1 MSSKRKTA
9 GDVLLAAEAALMLL
23 AAKSGVRLLPLRIL
37 GRYQGPKVEARDV
50 EVDRICLA
58 LERAARRLPLGF
70 VCYPRALAVHWMLRR
85 RGIRSALHFG
95 IRPPSAD
102 FAAHVWTSLGER
114 ILTGAEGA
122 AGFVAVASYPP
133 CLDSEPRPLG
143 GRA

>member
-9 GDVLLAAEAALMLL
+9 DDVLLAAEAALMLL
-23 AAKSGVRLLPLRIL
+23 TAKVSVRSLPLRIL
-37 GRYQGPKVEARDV
+37 GRYRGPKAEARGV

-58 LERAARRLPLGF
+58 VERAARRLPLSF

-85 RGIRSALHFG
+85 RGIWSMLHFG

-114 ILTGAEGA
+114 ILVGEEGA
-122 AGFVAVASYPP
+122 AGFAAVATYPASADP
-133 CLDSEPRPLG
+133 SSQSLG
-143 GRA
+143 RGA

>member
-1 MSSKRKTA
+1 MSSERKTA
-9 GDVLLAAEAALMLL
+9 GDVVLAAEAALMLL
-23 AAKSGVRLLPLRIL
+23 AAKASVRLLPLRIL
-37 GRYQGPKVEARDV
+37 GRYRGPAVAARDI

-58 LERAARRLPLGF
+58 VERAARRLPIGF

-114 ILTGAEGA
+114 ILVGADGA
-122 AGFVAVASYPP
+122 AGFAAVASYPP
-133 CLDSEPRPLG
+133 PAGLASRSAG